1 MTDLAHYPVFE
12 TQPSD
17 EYLERWRQHIATTGC
32 PETFENV
39 STSRP
44 TQHDNIVLLS
54 EEITVPVMLRP
65 GGERVPCSFCAP
77 GSPKFIRGRMAYFP
91 DEGTARFVGHQC
103 AATHYGENFRHAE
116 RLFRRQ
122 QACRDYFDTW
132 LEIGARRDALTQFV
146 ARMSKIAADLQ
157 FARDQLDEQ
166 AKGYSQFLH
175 RELAQTNGELFVDAD
190 LGMKDRLGN
199 AVIQRK
205 AIGRAHGLK
214 FLAEGYDVKRDV
226 CQLQSALADAAHP
239 LPGWS
244 PTTPEHPATEE
255 ILKRGRMVERA
266 MRSMLATLASIED
279 GQKFFARKNLQTLHR
294 WGNRPNTPFAR
305 FEISVDGRQV
315 LFRSESFAG
324 PHYANVVVPEG
335 AHTPLPPANDP
346 DVVFIERKVA

>member
-1 MTDLAHYPVFE
+1 MMDLAHHPVFE
-12 TQPSD
+12 GQPSD
-17 EYLERWRQHIATTGC
+17 DYLERWRQHTATTGR
-32 PETFENV
+32 PEDFECV

-54 EEITVPVMLRP
+54 EEITVPVLLRP

-91 DEGTARFVGHQC
+91 DEKTVRFVGHQC

-132 LEIGARRDALTQFV
+132 QEIGARREALAQFV
-146 ARMSKIAADLQ
+146 ARMAKIAADLQ
-157 FARDQLDEQ
+157 FVRDQLDEQ
-166 AKGYSQFLH
+166 AKGYCEFLQ
-175 RELAQTNGELFVDAD
+175 RELAQTNGELFIDAD
-190 LGMKDRLGN
+190 LGMKDRTGN

-205 AIGRAHGLK
+205 SIGRASGLK
-214 FLAEGYDVKRDV
+214 FLAYGYDVKRDV
-226 CQLQSALADAAHP
+226 RHLQTALTDAAQP
-239 LPGWS
+239 LPDWS
-244 PTTPEHPATEE
+244 PTTPEHPATDE
-255 ILKRGRMVERA
+255 ILKRGRMVARA
-266 MRSMLATLASIED
+266 MRSMLATLASIDD
-279 GQKFFARKNLQTLHR
+279 GQRFFARKNLLLLHR

-315 LFRSESFAG
+315 LFRSDSFAG
-324 PHYANVVVPEG
+324 LHYANVVVPEG
-335 AHTPLPPANDP
+335 THTALPPANDP